1 MVELFGML
9 LDFLDALAGAVAIA
23 FWWCTWV
30 SPGKQAP
37 RLQTKADPGD
47 PSEVDRF
54 LLEVRECPRS
64 AATSVTA
71 AVARSGPQPGEP
83 ICQEARLD

>member
-1 MVELFGML
+1 MVELGML

-30 SPGKQAP
+30 GPGKQAP
-37 RLQTKADPGD
+37 RLHAKAHPSE

-54 LLEVRECPRS
+54 LLDVRDCPRS
-64 AATSVTA
+64 AATSVMTS
-71 AVARSGPQPGEP
+71 VARSGPQPAEP
-83 ICQEARLD
+83 ICREARLD